1 MMARAEE
8 PRGFLVLAPWASSQS
23 SRGRLEIGG
32 GMQAEPQPFH
42 VCRGNW
48 SRNESTLL
56 RGGYRPLKP
65 YLEQVKVDQ
74 LVLEY
79 ATDRAGDL
87 LKFEGKELGL
97 GVVNPRTG
105 SR

>member
-1 MMARAEE
+1 
-8 PRGFLVLAPWASSQS
+8 
-23 SRGRLEIGG
+23 
-32 GMQAEPQPFH
+32 
-42 VCRGNW
+42 
-48 SRNESTLL
+48 LL